1 MTQLTVTTANICG
14 NPLRARPAVRKRM
27 RRALARAGATFGQEV
42 ARSNRWRR
50 GNYSTLW
57 HRIARR
63 AGKATVG
70 GSREVLLSFPT
81 SWPVSSAMV
90 DEVHG
95 GRRGV
100 SPARY
105 IAVAC
110 VLVDGV
116 RVALVNCHPVSKPR
130 RGVPASAWRI
140 ARWAQYHARLVELV
154 DQLVDEGYTVV
165 VGGDMNRRKVPVIHA
180 RQRTLV
186 RSGLDYLWIVP
197 AAGVSVVGVH
207 TRKIGRTIL
216 MDHPILS
223 ATVELRAGLV

>member
-27 RRALARAGATFGQEV
+27 RRALALAGATFGQEV

-50 GNYSTLW
+50 GNYSVLW
-57 HRIARR
+57 HRIAGDRH
-63 AGKATVG
+63 KITIG
-70 GSREVLLSFPT
+70 GGHEVPVSFPEA
-81 SWPVSSAMV
+81 WPLDDSLVV
-90 DEVHG
+90 KVHA
-95 GRRGV
+95 GRRRV

-105 IAVAC
+105 IVEARVI
-110 VLVDGV
+110 VDGV

-130 RGVPASAWRI
+130 RGVPSSSWRI
-140 ARWAQYHARLVELV
+140 ARWAQYHARLVALV
-154 DQLVDEGYTVV
+154 AQAVDDGYTVIA
-165 VGGDMNRRKVPVIHA
+165 GGDMNRRKVPVIHA
-180 RQRTLV
+180 RQRTLI
-186 RSGLDYLWIVP
+186 RSGLDHLWIVP

-207 TRKIGRTIL
+207 THKVGRTVL